1 MRMPRGEKLRG
12 FFYKKCVAEVRDLRS
27 FFRDAGQT
35 TRNGAYRASGAC
47 DERKAAEQITVL
59 RESIFWKVKLFFYRN
74 MNPGQLMLVVVEVN
88 YAAVRNFGELL
99 N

>member
-1 MRMPRGEKLRG
+1 MRKPRSEKLRG

-47 DERKAAEQITVL
+47 DERKSAEQIAVL
-59 RESIFWKVKLFFYRN
+59 RGSIFWKVKLFFCGDMYPRKF
-74 MNPGQLMLVVVEVN
+74 MLIIVKVN
-88 YAAVRNFGELL
+88 DAAVRDFCELL

>member
-35 TRNGAYRASGAC
+35 TRNGAYRASEAC
-47 DERKAAEQITVL
+47 DERKTAEQIAVL
-59 RESIFWKVKLFFYRN
+59 RESIFWKVKLFFYRD
-74 MNPGQLMLVVVEVN
+74 MNPGQFVLVVVEVN
-88 YAAVRNFGELL
+88 DAAVWDGGKLCD
-99 N
+99 